1 MAADKIIN
9 STVLQYFKNKLV
21 ALIPTKTSDIT
32 NDSGFITASD
42 VPDDFLIVNIT
53 ATTSGNTTTY
63 SADKTFTEVYNHLDN
78 GGIAIALAEVPFVAR
93 AGDSTYGIDFVEFTG
108 YQPNAYSFGVSRMGF
123 HMGIDS
129 SITLIENISPPAPA
143 LSGTPTNGQFLVY
156 SSSASAFVPTT
167 LNVSRAVTL
176 TAAGWSSNTQTVTVS
191 GVLADETAQLITVT
205 PAAASLSA
213 YKTAEVMATS
223 QAANSITFSCTETPS
238 TALTVYVTIQEVAY
252 AT

>member
-78 GGIAIALAEVPFVAR
+78 GGIAIALADTVYVAR
-93 AGDSTYGIDFVEFTG
+93 NGSATDGINFVEYVG
-108 YQPNAYSFGVSRMGF
+108 YSPNVYSFGIAQVGF
-123 HMGIDS
+123 HMGTDS
-129 SITLIENISPPAPA
+129 SITLIENISPPAPVI
-143 LSGTPTNGQFLVY
+143 SGTPTAGQILSY
-156 SSSASAFVPTT
+156 SSSDYAFTPIDMPSQT
-167 LNVSRAVTL
+167 L
-176 TAAGWSSNTQTVTVS
+176 
-191 GVLADETAQLITVT
+191 
-205 PAAASLSA
+205 
-213 YKTAEVMATS
+213 
-223 QAANSITFSCTETPS
+223 
-238 TALTVYVTIQEVAY
+238 VTIK
-252 AT
+252 TWTSSDIDIS